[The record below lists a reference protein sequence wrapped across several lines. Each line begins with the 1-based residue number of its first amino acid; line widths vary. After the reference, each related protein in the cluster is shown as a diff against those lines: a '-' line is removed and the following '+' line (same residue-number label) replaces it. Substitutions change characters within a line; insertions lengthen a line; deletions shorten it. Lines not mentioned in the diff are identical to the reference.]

1 MPWVYSI
8 YYGKKFVTL
17 KILSLATLLK
27 AWGIVI
33 LTLLNNWFWG
43 PVWHP

>member
-1 MPWVYSI
+1 MPWVRCI

-17 KILSLATLLK
+17 EILSLATLLK
-27 AWGIVI
+27 VLGIVI

-43 PVWHP
+43 PG